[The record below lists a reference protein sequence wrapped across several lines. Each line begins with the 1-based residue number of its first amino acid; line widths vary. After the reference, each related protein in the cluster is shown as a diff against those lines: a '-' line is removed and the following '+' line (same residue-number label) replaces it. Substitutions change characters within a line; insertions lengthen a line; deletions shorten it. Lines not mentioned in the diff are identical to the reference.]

1 MKVCTSKAAIFFMV
15 TASCATA
22 AAQWQFEPTTFMG
35 ITLSEDVLAQVSEC
49 TEPRPP
55 TLCRQATAT
64 NGEYVL
70 FGLPYIGVTGNQSA
84 TVILDEGRLQSM
96 YLAGDADSFHGLG
109 QALTTHY
116 GMPTERE
123 NQLLEMSPGI
133 MFGSEVMTWTGQ
145 SMNMQLRRDP
155 GDPRK
160 YTLSITMLQTASE
173 FNATAESHH

>member
-1 MKVCTSKAAIFFMV
+1 MKAFTGTAALFLL
-15 TASCATA
+15 AASSCANA

-35 ITLSEDVLAQVSEC
+35 ISLSEDVLTQVSEC
-49 TEPRPP
+49 TEEQPQ

-64 NGEYVL
+64 NGEYAL

-84 TVILDEGRLQSM
+84 VVILDEGRLQSM
-96 YLAGDADSFHGLG
+96 YLAGDANSFHGLG
-109 QALTTHY
+109 QALTTRY

-123 NQLLEMSPGI
+123 DQLLEMSPGI

-160 YTLSITMLQTASE
+160 YTLSITMLRTASGL
-173 FNATAESHH
+173 NATAESNH

>member
-15 TASCATA
+15 TASCANA
-22 AAQWQFEPTTFMG
+22 GAQWQFEPTTFMG
-35 ITLSEDVLAQVSEC
+35 ITLSEDVLVQVSEC

-55 TLCRQATAT
+55 TLCRQETAT
-64 NGEYVL
+64 NGEYAL

-84 TVILDEGRLQSM
+84 VVILDEGKLQSM
-96 YLAGDADSFHGLG
+96 QLAGDANSFYGLG
-109 QALTTHY
+109 QALTTRY

-155 GDPRK
+155 GDPSK
-160 YTLSITMLQTASE
+160 YILSITMLRPASE
-173 FNATAESHH
+173 LDATTESNN